1 MKKRQEGIER
11 LVERYFEGLTTHAEE
26 RELRDRIRRGESV
39 PPELGVLFAGLDALA
54 GETMPTQRTG
64 GMRRNI
70 SLRPLWGVA
79 AAAAVVL
86 GLFLCT
92 AWLRRPYCYIDGVA
106 VYDKEVAMRTTLY
119 LGSLSALD
127 EPRLLLDEL
136 IENN

>member
-1 MKKRQEGIER
+1 MKRRQEGIER
-11 LVERYFEGLTTHAEE
+11 LVERYFEGLTTEAEE
-26 RELRDRIRRGESV
+26 RELRDRVRRGESV
-39 PPELGVLFAGLDALA
+39 PPELGWLFAGLDALA
-54 GETMPTQRTG
+54 GETMP
-64 GMRRNI
+64 MRRRL

-106 VYDKEVAMRTTLY
+106 VYDKEVAIETTLY
-119 LGSLSALD
+119 LGHLSALD
-127 EPRLLLDEL
+127 EPRRLLDEL